1 MKIQGHDG
9 FVRDERTGAI
19 INNDVNSYK
28 LYKERRKKSREKDK
42 KIQDLQQQV
51 DKLEAT
57 LNEVIRHIKS

>member
-9 FVRDERTGAI
+9 FVRDEHTGAI
-19 INNDVNSYK
+19 INNDINSYQ

-57 LNEVIRHIKS
+57 LNEVIRQIKS